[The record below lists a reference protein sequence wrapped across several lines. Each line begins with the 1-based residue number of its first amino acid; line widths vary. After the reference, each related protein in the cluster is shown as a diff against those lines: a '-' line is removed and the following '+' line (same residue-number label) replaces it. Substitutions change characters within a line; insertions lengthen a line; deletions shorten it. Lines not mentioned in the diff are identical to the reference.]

1 MYVFSIINLVYHY
14 HQLYLHS
21 NLIDHSFPAVAVDMP
36 PAVAVDM
43 LPAVAVDM
51 PPTMAVLEDMSA
63 DIASHI
69 YPSTMHLFFSA
80 HLFSR

>member
-1 MYVFSIINLVYHY
+1 M
-14 HQLYLHS
+14 YLHS
-21 NLIDHSFPAVAVDMP
+21 NLIDHSFPAVAVDTL
-36 PAVAVDM
+36 PAVAVDT

-51 PPTMAVLEDMSA
+51 PPAVAVDTLPAVAVLEDMSA

-80 HLFSR
+80 HLLSH

>member
-1 MYVFSIINLVYHY
+1 M
-14 HQLYLHS
+14 YLHS
-21 NLIDHSFPAVAVDMP
+21 NLIDHS
-36 PAVAVDM
+36 

-51 PPTMAVLEDMSA
+51 SPAVAVDTPPAVAVDIPPAVAVLEDMSA

-80 HLFSR
+80 HLLSH

>member
-1 MYVFSIINLVYHY
+1 M
-14 HQLYLHS
+14 YLHS
-21 NLIDHSFPAVAVDMP
+21 NLIDHSSPAVAVDMP

-43 LPAVAVDM
+43 PPAV
-51 PPTMAVLEDMSA
+51 AVLEDMSA

>member
-1 MYVFSIINLVYHY
+1 M
-14 HQLYLHS
+14 YLHS
-21 NLIDHSFPAVAVDMP
+21 NLIDHSFPAVAVDI
-36 PAVAVDM
+36 

-51 PPTMAVLEDMSA
+51 PPAVTVLEDMSA
-63 DIASHI
+63 DTASHI

>member
-1 MYVFSIINLVYHY
+1 M
-14 HQLYLHS
+14 YLHS

-36 PAVAVDM
+36 PAV
-43 LPAVAVDM
+43 
-51 PPTMAVLEDMSA
+51 AVLEDMSA

-80 HLFSR
+80 HLLSH

>member
-1 MYVFSIINLVYHY
+1 M
-14 HQLYLHS
+14 YLHS
-21 NLIDHSFPAVAVDMP
+21 NLIDHLFPAVAVAVDMP

-43 LPAVAVDM
+43 PPAV
-51 PPTMAVLEDMSA
+51 AVLEDMSA

-80 HLFSR
+80 HLLSH

>member
-1 MYVFSIINLVYHY
+1 M
-14 HQLYLHS
+14 YLHS
-21 NLIDHSFPAVAVDMP
+21 NLIDHSFPAVAVDTLH
-36 PAVAVDM
+36 AVAVDT

-51 PPTMAVLEDMSA
+51 PPAVAVDMPPAVAVLEDMSA

-80 HLFSR
+80 HLLSH

>member
-1 MYVFSIINLVYHY
+1 M
-14 HQLYLHS
+14 YLHS

-43 LPAVAVDM
+43 SPAVAVDM
-51 PPTMAVLEDMSA
+51 SPAVAVLEDMSA

-80 HLFSR
+80 HLLSH